1 MKDTKKIAVIND
13 ISGVGR
19 CSLTASIPIISA
31 LGSQVLPVPTCI
43 LSNQTGFDKFYFKD
57 LSSCLTEYLNV
68 WLNEKRRFDV
78 IYTGFI
84 GSIEQINPI
93 INFVKEN
100 KNSLIITD
108 PILGDDGEKYKFFTN
123 ELCKKLNEL
132 IAYSDLITPNL
143 TEACILLDYDLNLK
157 KYNINDI
164 KVIAEKLCLL
174 GPSKVI
180 ITGIKSDSTIT
191 NLYFNNITKE
201 SFIITNE
208 LLGGSFSGTGDL
220 FISTYIGLIQ
230 LGKTDAEAL
239 EIASNFIYD
248 SISYS
253 LKYDLDPKEGVSFEK
268 QIPSLL
274 SNV

>member
-220 FISTYIGLIQ
+220 FISTYIGLIH
-230 LGKTDAEAL
+230 LGNTDAEAL

>member
-57 LSSCLTEYLNV
+57 LSNCLTEYLNV

-108 PILGDDGEKYKFFTN
+108 PILGDDGEKYKFYSN
-123 ELCKKLNEL
+123 DLCKKLKEL
-132 IAYSDLITPNL
+132 IKYSDLITPNL

-220 FISTYIGLIQ
+220 FISTYIGLTQ

-253 LKYDLDPKEGVSFEK
+253 LKYDLDPKEGVPFEK

>member
-84 GSIEQINPI
+84 GSIDQINPI